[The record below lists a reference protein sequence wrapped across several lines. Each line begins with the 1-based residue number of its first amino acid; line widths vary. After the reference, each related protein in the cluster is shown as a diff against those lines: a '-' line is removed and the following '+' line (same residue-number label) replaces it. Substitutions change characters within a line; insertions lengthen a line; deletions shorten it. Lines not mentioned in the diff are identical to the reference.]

1 MNKNGKLIA
10 SVAAAVILTAAI
22 TAGVVKTAEGNL
34 DVIGKGSEKSFEAVI
49 RALPDAVKSDETSG
63 GWSVAS
69 PDDSVRVIWSEDYQK
84 SPVYDVMLKFD
95 AKPFL
100 DAGLDESKLPD
111 NYKKDGEAFLVGSKL
126 SKGGSPLSDKAD
138 AISAYRL
145 IETYNPDII
154 NYHSAMDHYGL
165 KLGDGNMFEWAKNME
180 INTASGKDQDKDIV
194 FVLNPEPLLA
204 AGVDPQKVEGWVYA
218 TVPVMDHGKNI
229 EVYKFLKP
237 FNIK

>member
-10 SVAAAVILTAAI
+10 SAVAAVIITAAI
-22 TAGVVKTAEGNL
+22 TAGVVRTAEGNL

-49 RALPDAVKSDETSG
+49 GALPDSVKSDETKG
-63 GWSVAS
+63 GWALAA
-69 PDDSVRVIWSEDYQK
+69 PDDSVRIIWSKDSEK

-111 NYKKDGEAFLVGSKL
+111 AYKRDGEAFLIGIKL
-126 SKGGSPLSDKAD
+126 SNKGTPLSGEAD
-138 AISAYRL
+138 IVSVYRQ
-145 IETYNPDII
+145 IETDNPDMI

-165 KLGDGNMFEWAKNME
+165 MLGDGNMFEWAKNME
-180 INTASGKDQDKDIV
+180 INTVTGKDQDKDIV

-229 EVYKFLKP
+229 EVYRFLKP

>member
-1 MNKNGKLIA
+1 MNKNKKLISSA
-10 SVAAAVILTAAI
+10 IAALIIVAAI
-22 TAGVVKTAEGNL
+22 TVGVVRTAEGNL
-34 DVIGKGSEKSFEAVI
+34 DVIGKGSETSFEAVLNVI
-49 RALPDAVKSDETSG
+49 PDAVKTDEKNA
-63 GWSVAS
+63 GWSLES
-69 PDDSVRVIWSEDYQK
+69 PDGEVRLIWSGDYNK
-84 SPVYDVMLKFD
+84 SPLYDVMLEFD

-100 DAGLDESKLPD
+100 DAGLDESKLSD
-111 NYKKDGEAFLVGSKL
+111 QYKRNDESIIIGSKL
-126 SKGGSPLSDKAD
+126 RKEAPSVKEGPNAL
-138 AISAYRL
+138 SAYQQ
-145 IETYNPDII
+145 IEIYNPDII

-180 INTASGKDQDKDIV
+180 TNTMTKKDQDKDIV

-218 TVPVMDHGKNI
+218 TVPVMDHGKNV

>member
-1 MNKNGKLIA
+1 MNKNGKLIGA
-10 SVAAAVILTAAI
+10 VAAAVILTAAI
-22 TAGVVKTAEGNL
+22 TVGVVRTAEGNL

-49 RALPDAVKSDETSG
+49 GALPDAVKRDETSG
-63 GWSVAS
+63 GWSLTS

-111 NYKKDGEAFLVGSKL
+111 IYKKDGEAFLVGSKF
-126 SKGGSPLSDKAD
+126 SKEGTPLSGEAD
-138 AISAYRL
+138 AISAYRQ
-145 IETYNPDII
+145 IGTYNPDII

-180 INTASGKDQDKDIV
+180 TNTASGKDQDKDIV